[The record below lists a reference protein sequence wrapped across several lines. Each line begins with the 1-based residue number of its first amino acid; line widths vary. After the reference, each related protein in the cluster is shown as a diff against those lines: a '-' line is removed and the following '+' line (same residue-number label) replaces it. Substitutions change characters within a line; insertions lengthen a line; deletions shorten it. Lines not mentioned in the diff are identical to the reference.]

1 MTWLLRILL
10 LIGLVVAP
18 AHAKPKAIAGEPEIT
33 KAGKGMLGQT
43 VYHQVFSLP
52 PHGFVAPDLTIAER
66 FWLVGAVAPLKPMS
80 IEVSCSI
87 SLDGSVYERNCRPKT
102 NHSSTAYAMLRLA
115 KSSNQFPQ
123 FPQYRAIEEIIGD
136 KWSLSRFVEFTLVSP
151 EFAPAEVDLD
161 AGPLL
166 DKSLFQSHIA
176 QAARRLHYPSRALRH
191 EVEGDQE
198 IECQVQADRSVICR
212 TLNFSVAEH
221 ADIFSRDIKRLFEGE
236 RIETELADGTNP
248 AGARFRFNIVWR
260 LP

>member
-52 PHGFVAPDLTIAER
+52 PHGFGAPDLTIAER
-66 FWLVGAVAPLKPMS
+66 FWLVGADAPLKPMS
-80 IEVSCSI
+80 IQVSCNI
-87 SLDGSVYERNCRPKT
+87 SLDGGVDERNCRPKT
-102 NHSSTAYAMLRLA
+102 DLSPTAYAMLRLA
-115 KSSNQFPQ
+115 NSTHQFPQ
-123 FPQYRAIEEIIGD
+123 FPQYRAIDEAIGD

-151 EFAPAEVDLD
+151 EFAAAKVDLD

-166 DKSLFQSHIA
+166 DKSLFQSHIGR
-176 QAARRLHYPSRALRH
+176 AARRLHYPSRALRH

-198 IECQVQADRSVICR
+198 IECQVQADRTVICR
-212 TLNFSVAEH
+212 TLSFSVAEH
-221 ADIFSRDIKRLFEGE
+221 ADIFTRDIKRLFEGE
-236 RIETELADGTNP
+236 RIEPELADGTNP
-248 AGARFRFNIVWR
+248 VGARFRFKIVWR